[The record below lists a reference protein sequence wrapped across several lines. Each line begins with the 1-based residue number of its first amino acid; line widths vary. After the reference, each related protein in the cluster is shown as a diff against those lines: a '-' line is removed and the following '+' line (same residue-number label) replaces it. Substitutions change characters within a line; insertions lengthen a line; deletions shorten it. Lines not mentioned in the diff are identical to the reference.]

1 MNFPLAFI
9 RLFRLPNLVM
19 VFLSM
24 YLPYWFV
31 LRPAILQAGGLP
43 KLTEHSFGLI
53 AAATVI
59 TTLAGYVLNDWY
71 DREMD
76 AINKPGKIFWGKYV
90 PAGFALFFYAI
101 LVTIAHGL
109 AFLVDQDLRP
119 GNHWPL
125 WVYPGVS
132 FLLFLYAWQLKCSAV
147 IGNLL
152 VSFLCAVVPIIM
164 LLPEDRAIWITSFK
178 QPELIQNA
186 QSLVWLYA
194 VFAFIFNLLR
204 EQIKDLEDFNG
215 DSACGCNTLAVLR
228 GPGYAKKPAAFTGL
242 TASAL
247 VGFLLLFWEETAAPN
262 WQVNTGIALLL
273 VPCLVATVILFL
285 ARQAR
290 DYRRASALV
299 KIIMFVGIFLLLR
312 SWPDDPHEIV
322 RQAQV
327 FADKYFQK

>member
-31 LRPAILQAGGLP
+31 LRPAILRAGGLP

-53 AAATVI
+53 AAATII

-71 DREMD
+71 DRETD
-76 AINKPGKIFWGKYV
+76 AINKPRKVFWGKYA
-90 PAGFALFFYAI
+90 PAWVALLFYSI

-109 AFLVDQDLRP
+109 AFLVDQDLHP
-119 GNHWPL
+119 ANHWPL

-152 VSFLCAVVPIIM
+152 VSFLCAVVPIIV
-164 LLPEDRAIWITSFK
+164 LLPEERALWITSFR
-178 QPELIQNA
+178 EADLIQNA

-194 VFAFIFNLLR
+194 LFAFTFNLLR

-215 DSACGCNTLAVLR
+215 DAACGCTTLPVLR
-228 GPGYAKKPAAFTGL
+228 GPRYARIPAAFTGL
-242 TASAL
+242 VCSAL
-247 VGFLLLFWEETAAPN
+247 VVFVLLFWKETSAPA
-262 WQVNTGIALLL
+262 WQVNTGIVLLL
-273 VPCLVATVILFL
+273 APGLLATIILFW
-285 ARQAR
+285 AKNIR
-290 DYRRASALV
+290 DYRRAGLLV
-299 KIIMFVGIFLLLR
+299 KLIMFAGVFLLLR
-312 SWPDDPHEIV
+312 SWPDDPAEIV
-322 RQAQV
+322 QQART
-327 FADKYFQK
+327 FANHYFH